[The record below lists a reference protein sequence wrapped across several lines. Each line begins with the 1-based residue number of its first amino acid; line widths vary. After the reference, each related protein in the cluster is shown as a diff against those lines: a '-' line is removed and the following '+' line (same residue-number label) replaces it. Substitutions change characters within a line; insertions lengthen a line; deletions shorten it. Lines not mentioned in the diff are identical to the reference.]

1 MTFKSFE
8 KNIKKVI
15 FFSFIIFIYFYF
27 FNASINATSINT
39 KEEELKSSLYCNN
52 DIIMDLESG
61 NIIFEKNAHSKV
73 YPASTTK
80 VLTALLAIE
89 NLNLDDTVVVSK
101 NAVYSTP
108 IGSSIMYL
116 KPEEVIS
123 IKNLLYGLLLHSGN
137 DAANALAEAVSGN
150 IPDFINLMNL
160 KLKEIGCNDTH
171 FTNTHGFHDSNHY
184 TTVFDMAKLFRY
196 AVQNETFK
204 EIIATKEITIPKT
217 NKTEERTYKNTN
229 KMFNPKY
236 TKMYYE
242 YVIGGKTG
250 YTEEAR
256 GTFVG
261 YGKKDDKTVIVCA
274 FDGSQNISGNE
285 GRFLDSIQLFEY
297 AFNNF
302 NKYNLLDKNDF
313 TFCINDESYN
323 KKYTF
328 SIKDDMYA
336 LYNNDF
342 HFSRYTLNLTQN
354 DLESYNLNDKVG
366 TLTVSTN
373 GNSVD
378 VTNTLD
384 LILVSKENYFN
395 ASSNIKLY
403 INIILCILCIVII
416 LFTFKN
422 YFKKSKKK
430 IRKTNT
436 KMQRRNYNI

>member
-1 MTFKSFE
+1 MTFKNFE

-27 FNASINATSINT
+27 FNASINANSINT

-61 NIIFEKNAHSKV
+61 NIIFEKNAHNKV

-123 IKNLLYGLLLHSGN
+123 IKNLLYGLLLQSGN

-171 FTNTHGFHDSNHY
+171 FTNAHGFHDSNHY

-261 YGKKDDKTVIVCA
+261 YGKKDDKTVIVCS

-302 NKYNLLDKNDF
+302 NKYKLLDKNNF
-313 TFCINDESYN
+313 TFCINDENYN

-422 YFKKSKKK
+422 CFKKSKKK
-430 IRKTNT
+430 IRKPNT

>member
-1 MTFKSFE
+1 MTFKCFE
-8 KNIKKVI
+8 RNIKKVI

-27 FNASINATSINT
+27 FNASINANSINT

-61 NIIFEKNAHSKV
+61 NIIFEKNAHNKV

-123 IKNLLYGLLLHSGN
+123 IKNLLYGLLLQSGN

-171 FTNTHGFHDSNHY
+171 FTNAHGFHDSNHY

-261 YGKKDDKTVIVCA
+261 YGKKDDKTVIVCS

-302 NKYNLLDKNDF
+302 NKYKLLDKNNF
-313 TFCINDESYN
+313 TFCINDENYN

-422 YFKKSKKK
+422 CFKKSKKK
-430 IRKTNT
+430 IRKPNT